1 MSKNDCGCDCGCKK
15 IIVQC
20 APGAGE
26 PPPGA
31 PPTRYSCV
39 NGQCVTDPNGA
50 YTSLGAC
57 LEACRVPP
65 PPPPPPPAIR
75 YSCVN
80 GQCVQDPIGNY
91 ASLGACMEAC
101 RTLPPPQP
109 VCDRVRVTFISL
121 HVTDDGETG
130 DGDWTL
136 YFDVNGVFNSHEFAD
151 DSIDDGQNLDYQ
163 INVFVDVPIDP
174 FTTDLT
180 VRVTGL
186 ERDSGVNGGDDPLT
200 VAERTFPRSDNFGIG
215 RVHTIPSNPPEGD
228 QIGDYQVRVRIDCLN
243 LTTSVVSLTTLR
255 QAASWRL
262 ERENRKR
269 ARYNL
274 PPLPTDDAA
283 LLGRSLSYLRK
294 KGWTLKTILG
304 ENFILEGVGDRIDLR
319 TSDPRPKTGKG

>member
-1 MSKNDCGCDCGCKK
+1 MSKHDCGCDCGCKK
-15 IIVQC
+15 IVLQC
-20 APGAGE
+20 GPDAGE
-26 PPPGA
+26 PTPPPPTRYSCINGQCVPDPSGSYTSLGA
-31 PPTRYSCV
+31 CMEACRVPPPPPPTRYSCV
-39 NGQCVTDPNGA
+39 NGQCVQDPNG
-50 YTSLGAC
+50 T
-57 LEACRVPP
+57 
-65 PPPPPPPAIR
+65 
-75 YSCVN
+75 
-80 GQCVQDPIGNY
+80 Y
-91 ASLGACMEAC
+91 ASLGACLEAC

-109 VCDRVRVTFISL
+109 VCDRVRVNFISL
-121 HVTDDGETG
+121 RVTDDGENG

-136 YFDVNGVFNSHEFAD
+136 YFDVNGVLDSHVFAD

-163 INVFVDVPIDP
+163 INEFVDAPIDR
-174 FTTDLT
+174 FTTELT

-186 ERDSGVNGGDDPLT
+186 ERDSGLNGGDDPLA
-200 VAERTFPRSDNFGIG
+200 VAERTFSRSVNFGIG
-215 RVHTIPSNPPEGD
+215 RVHTIPSNPPAGD
-228 QIGDYQVRVRIDCLN
+228 QVGDYEVRIRIDCLN

-304 ENFILEGVGDRIDLR
+304 ENFIFEGVGDRIDLR
-319 TSDPRPKTGKG
+319 TSDPRP